1 MCACYLI
8 YYYDMEPWDAIR
20 IMRRQRPGS
29 VERKVQEE
37 TVVRFFT
44 LLSDYGKESIDR
56 LEQRDKQLM
65 EMQRKAQA
73 ELIRCVRSFLYYFT
87 DKKTVKERGS
97 GDTEGHVESDESYAL
112 IPYKAKCRGQ
122 AREDREDEESTV
134 HAQVR
139 CRGGIYYLLSISNI
153 SVLS

>member
-20 IMRRQRPGS
+20 IMRRQGPGS

-37 TVVRFFT
+37 TVVRFYQ
-44 LLSDYGKESIDR
+44 LLSDYGKDSIDR

-73 ELIRCVRSFLYYFT
+73 ELIRSDSDMRSIT
-87 DKKTVKERGS
+87 DDYWKINFKE
-97 GDTEGHVESDESYAL
+97 
-112 IPYKAKCRGQ
+112 
-122 AREDREDEESTV
+122 
-134 HAQVR
+134 
-139 CRGGIYYLLSISNI
+139 
-153 SVLS
+153 